1 VLTALPAETVKI
13 KTSPAG
19 TKGFTLLELIIV
31 LFIAGMAV
39 AVVVFSAARIHENS
53 IFNDEARRLYQTLK
67 HAREISLMDRI
78 DVAVK
83 VDAPDNKYW
92 IDYGNGKT
100 SDEHSLH
107 EGITI
112 SGDKDV
118 VFSPKG
124 SSSGGA
130 IKIVNAKGQE
140 YTIEVDPILGMPKI
154 KRL

>member
-1 VLTALPAETVKI
+1 MEKI

-19 TKGFTLLELIIV
+19 IKGFTLLELIIV

-39 AVVVFSAARIHENS
+39 AVVVFSATRMHES
-53 IFNDEARRLYQTLK
+53 AVFNDEARRLYQTLK
-67 HAREISLMDRI
+67 HAREISLMQRI
-78 DVAVK
+78 DVTVK

-92 IDYGNGKT
+92 IDYGDGKT
-100 SDEHSLH
+100 SDEHSLRA
-107 EGITI
+107 GVTI
-112 SGDKDV
+112 SGDKDI

-124 SSSGGA
+124 NSSGGT

-140 YTIEVDPILGMPKI
+140 YAIEVDPILGMPKI